1 VAQPSAL
8 QVEVNGINV
17 IPDDERHGT
26 PRSLFWPWATSSIS
40 IFNVSIAALL
50 AAFGMGFIGA
60 AVAAILGITISFFLV
75 GLISLAGKRAAAPT
89 MMISRAAFGVR
100 GNALPTAVSYL
111 TLVGWEIV
119 VVATTVM
126 AAVTVFQRLG
136 WAAGTLVEVVVF
148 ALVVAVVVIAGV
160 VGIRL
165 VTRFQ
170 TVVTVASI
178 LLTVA
183 YIAMTIGTIN
193 WSALTAAGEFGTG
206 EFIGAVVIAMAAFG
220 LGWTNSGADYSRYL
234 PRTSSGRAIIGWTTF
249 AGSVVPVVLVVYG
262 LMLVASD
269 PAMAG
274 ALSENPIGAL
284 ISLLPTSALVL
295 LPFLLIMSMG
305 ATGSGAM
312 DLYSSGFSLLTL
324 GLKVPRAAAAGIDGV
339 LMTLGSIYLL
349 WFAGSFFGPFES
361 FLIFLGVPLAAWSG
375 VFIADAISRH
385 QDYVGADLDD
395 PKGRYGSVGRPA
407 LTSMI
412 AGSVIGWGLVV
423 SDARTPLLSWQ
434 GFIFDAM
441 GVAQDSLWRD
451 CNAGVLIALLVGFAG
466 AWAFG
471 RRRIARQESGQAEE
485 ARATARP
492 GDTQVEARPG
502 A

>member
-1 VAQPSAL
+1 MAPSPAL

-26 PRSLFWPWATSSIS
+26 PRSLFWPWATASIS

-50 AAFGMGFIGA
+50 AAFGMGFMA
-60 AVAAILGITISFFLV
+60 AAIAALIGITVSFFLV

-89 MMISRAAFGVR
+89 MVISRAAFGVH
-100 GNALPTAVSYL
+100 GNAVPTAISYL

-126 AAVTVFQRLG
+126 AATTVFQRLG
-136 WAAGTLVEVVVF
+136 WADGTAVEGAVF

-170 TVVTVASI
+170 AVVTVACI

-183 YIAMTIGTIN
+183 YIAMTIGTVN
-193 WSALTAAGEFGTG
+193 WSALTAPGDAGIG
-206 EFIGAVVIAMAAFG
+206 EFIGAIVVAMAAFG

-234 PRTSSGRAIIGWTTF
+234 PRNASGRAIVGWTTF
-249 AGSVVPVVLVVYG
+249 AGSLVPIVLVVYG

-269 PAMAG
+269 PGMAG
-274 ALSENPIGAL
+274 ALSDNPIGAL
-284 ISLLPTSALVL
+284 ISLLPTSALIL
-295 LPFLLIMSMG
+295 LPFLLIMSLG

-324 GLKVPRAAAAGIDGV
+324 GLKVPRAVAAGIDGV
-339 LMTLGSIYLL
+339 LMTLGSVYLL
-349 WFAGSFFGPFES
+349 WFAGSFFGPFEG
-361 FLIFLGVPLAAWSG
+361 FLIFLGVPLAAWAG
-375 VFIADAISRH
+375 VFIADATSRR
-385 QDYVGADLDD
+385 QDYAGAELND
-395 PKGRYGSVGRPA
+395 PAGRYGSVGWPA
-407 LTSMI
+407 LASMVAATI
-412 AGSVIGWGLVV
+412 IGWGLVV
-423 SDARTPLLSWQ
+423 SDASTPLLSWQ
-434 GFIFDAM
+434 GFIFDAL
-441 GVAQDSLWRD
+441 GIPQDSVWRA
-451 CNAGVLIALLVGFAG
+451 CNVGVLAALVIGFAG

-471 RRRIARQESGQAEE
+471 RRRIARQEAAGLDAASTLRTHQGAASGA
-485 ARATARP
+485 
-492 GDTQVEARPG
+492 G